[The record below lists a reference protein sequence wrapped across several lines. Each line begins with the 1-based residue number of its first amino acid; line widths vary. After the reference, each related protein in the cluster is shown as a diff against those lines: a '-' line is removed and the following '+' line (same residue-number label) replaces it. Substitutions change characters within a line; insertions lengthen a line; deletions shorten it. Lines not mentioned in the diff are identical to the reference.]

1 MVTRKKT
8 QSITIRGRT
17 AECVVISSGVTT
29 ISENRTMDG
38 YVSVPRDVT
47 GCGTIQGVFV
57 VIDTMYKSG
66 LCRKLGSEM
75 AKQQLMLATI
85 AVLALGSLTGCYK
98 EKPVAMAPPVS
109 APPPAA
115 PSNGEVYQWQD
126 VPKGQEIA
134 ITRAVFDQGGYQ
146 LYAST
151 GETIVVPFANQN
163 MYVMKFGK
171 STGAGMYFIND
182 GSAPTLYVP
191 NGVGLENAAA
201 QGAKWYPFPQNYVY
215 SRPVY
220 MGLAPTWSDYVA
232 MSWYPGMLFY
242 GGYFGYRPWVPGLM
256 YSPMVGLNINIGGRP
271 YYGWNSYSTYYRNN
285 PVGRVGWGNRSS
297 FNYNSVGRRTGSS
310 SFGSSAG
317 NRGSFGSTG
326 GRSSF
331 GGGRTGSGSFGSS
344 TTRTPFGGGS
354 ARTSG
359 GSFGSSTTRTP
370 FGGSA
375 RTSGGSFGSSST
387 RAPFGG
393 GTSTA
398 PSSGFGASRSGR
410 SGSFGATAPSSGF
423 GSTRAPFGGGSSSF
437 GSGTRS
443 SGGGFFGGG
452 SSSSRSSG
460 GFFGSSTRSSGGGF
474 FGGGSSGRRSGGFG
488 GFGGRRR

>member
-1 MVTRKKT
+1 
-8 QSITIRGRT
+8 
-17 AECVVISSGVTT
+17 
-29 ISENRTMDG
+29 
-38 YVSVPRDVT
+38 
-47 GCGTIQGVFV
+47 
-57 VIDTMYKSG
+57 
-66 LCRKLGSEM
+66 M
-75 AKQQLMLATI
+75 AKQHLMLATI
-85 AVLALGSLTGCYK
+85 TVLALGALTGCYR

-109 APPPAA
+109 APPPVAQ
-115 PSNGEVYQWQD
+115 SNGEVYQWQD

-171 STGAGMYFIND
+171 SQNGGMYFVND
-182 GSAPTLYVP
+182 GSTPTLYVP
-191 NGVGLENAAA
+191 NGAGLENAAA
-201 QGAKWYPFPQNYVY
+201 QGAKWYPFPQNYNY
-215 SRPVY
+215 TRPVY

-232 MSWYPGMLFY
+232 MSWYPGMLYY

-271 YYGWNSYSTYYRNN
+271 YYGWNSYTTYYRSN
-285 PVGRVGWGNRSS
+285 PIGRVGWSS
-297 FNYNSVGRRTGSS
+297 RPSYNYNSVGRRTGSS
-310 SFGSSAG
+310 SFGSASG
-317 NRGSFGSTG
+317 SRGSFGSAA

-331 GGGRTGSGSFGSS
+331 GGG
-344 TTRTPFGGGS
+344 
-354 ARTSG
+354 
-359 GSFGSSTTRTP
+359 
-370 FGGSA
+370 A

-393 GTSTA
+393 GSSSA
-398 PSSGFGASRSGR
+398 PSSGFGASRTGR
-410 SGSFGATAPSSGF
+410 TGSFGSSTPASGF
-423 GSTRAPFGGGSSSF
+423 GSTRAPFGGGASSS
-437 GSGTRS
+437 GSTRS

-452 SSSSRSSG
+452 SSN
-460 GFFGSSTRSSGGGF
+460 RSSGGGF